1 LLQLFFSDDAHSFAQ
16 ELITPHIPT
25 PFLDGFSAN
34 LRPAFGEAITEGGGQ
49 IGVKGMASGIAG
61 YQIFAA

>member
-1 LLQLFFSDDAHSFAQ
+1 VNAILLVR
-16 ELITPHIPT
+16 
-25 PFLDGFSAN
+25 AN
-34 LRPAFGEAITEGGGQ
+34 LSAACGEAITEGGGQ